1 MKYVIILII
10 FSPFFISGQATN
22 PNKGFEKIATK
33 ILKSNEAFEY
43 KTALKAY
50 YLHKQASVELIKRGA
65 ILKLSKEQKE
75 KELKD
80 YHFIL
85 NELSDNL
92 SIKKKLI
99 TSDIN
104 EIYSDD
110 ISEEDLFRIWESV
123 NKSIYSSIV
132 MND

>member
-10 FSPFFISGQATN
+10 FSPFFMSGQNENQT
-22 PNKGFEKIATK
+22 KDFEKISAK
-33 ILKSNEAFEY
+33 ILQSNKALEY

-50 YLHKQASVELIKRGA
+50 HLHKQASVELIIRGA
-65 ILKLSKEQKE
+65 KLKLSKEQKE
-75 KELKD
+75 KELND

-110 ISEEDLFRIWESV
+110 IPEEDLFRIWESV